1 MRKFLFSLLF
11 LTLLGFFIFY
21 FWPKIEK
28 FFTLQIPE
36 IKNLPQK
43 IEEITK
49 VPEVVQKE
57 EKEIS
62 PPPLKVIKEEKPE
75 VILTQKGIIEW
86 TNKQREKYGLAPLKE
101 NQILDKTAMAKVEDM
116 FQNQY
121 FAHESPTGEG
131 VSDLAKKFCY
141 DFLLIG
147 ENLAMGNFS
156 SDEDLVLAWMES
168 PGHRANILNEK
179 YQEIGV
185 AVKKGIFEGKEVW
198 IAVQHFGLPSSFC
211 PKPDFSL
218 KEKIEEN
225 KEEIFEIQKELLI
238 LGSEIKVWK
247 RWHREEISQKIDLY
261 NELVSKYNKLVEET
275 KNLIDQYNSQV
286 NSFNQCLSGVLE

>member
-11 LTLLGFFIFY
+11 LTLFGFFIFY

-49 VPEVVQKE
+49 VPEVTQKE

-86 TNKQREKYGLAPLKE
+86 ANKQREKYGLAPLKE

-116 FQNQY
+116 FENQY
-121 FAHESPTGEG
+121 FAHESPTGEK
-131 VSDLAKKFCY
+131 VSDLARKFGY

-156 SDEDLVLAWMES
+156 SDEDLVFAWMES
-168 PGHRANILNEK
+168 PGHRENILNEK
-179 YQEIGV
+179 YQEIG
-185 AVKKGIFEGKEVW
+185 G
-198 IAVQHFGLPSSFC
+198 
-211 PKPDFSL
+211 
-218 KEKIEEN
+218 
-225 KEEIFEIQKELLI
+225 
-238 LGSEIKVWK
+238 GS
-247 RWHREEISQKIDLY
+247 
-261 NELVSKYNKLVEET
+261 
-275 KNLIDQYNSQV
+275 
-286 NSFNQCLSGVLE
+286 

>member
-1 MRKFLFSLLF
+1 MKKFLFSLLF

-21 FWPKIEK
+21 FWPKIGGI
-28 FFTLQIPE
+28 FTLQIPE

-43 IEEITK
+43 IEEVAK
-49 VPEVVQKE
+49 VPEVVQE

-62 PPPLKVIKEEKPE
+62 PPPLKVIREEKPE
-75 VILTQKGIIEW
+75 VILTKEGIIEW

-101 NQILDKTAMAKVEDM
+101 NQLLNKSALAKVEDM
-116 FQNQY
+116 FENQY
-121 FAHESPTGEG
+121 FSHYSPSGEG
-131 VSDLAKKFCY
+131 VSDLAKKFGY

-168 PGHRANILNEK
+168 PGHRENILNEK

-185 AVKKGIFEGKEVW
+185 AVKKGIFERKEVW

-211 PKPDFSL
+211 KKPDLSL

-225 KEEIFEIQKELLI
+225 EKQILELQKELSI
-238 LGSEIKVWK
+238 LRSEIRTLR
-247 RWHREEISQKIDLY
+247 RWQREEVLRKIDQY
-261 NELVSKYNKLVEET
+261 NELVLKYNNLIEET
-275 KNLIDQYNSQV
+275 KNLIDQYNFQV
-286 NSFNQCLSGVLE
+286 NSFNQCLSQVLQ

>member
-1 MRKFLFSLLF
+1 
-11 LTLLGFFIFY
+11 
-21 FWPKIEK
+21 
-28 FFTLQIPE
+28 LQIPE

-101 NQILDKTAMAKVEDM
+101 NQILDKTALAKVEDM

-121 FAHESPTGEG
+121 FAHKSPSGEG
-131 VSDLAKKFCY
+131 VSDLARKFGY

-156 SDEDLVLAWMES
+156 SDKDLVLAWMES
-168 PGHRANILNEK
+168 PGHRENILNEK

-211 PKPDFSL
+211 QKPDLSL

-225 KEEIFEIQKELLI
+225 EKQIFKLQEELLT
-238 LGSEIKVWK
+238 LRSEIRKLS
-247 RWHREEISQKIDLY
+247 RWQREEILQKIDQY
-261 NELVSKYNKLVEET
+261 NEMVSEYNNLVEET
-275 KNLIDQYNSQV
+275 KNLIDQYNFQV
-286 NSFNQCLSGVLE
+286 NSYNQCLLRVLE

>member
-1 MRKFLFSLLF
+1 M
-11 LTLLGFFIFY
+11 GFFIFY
-21 FWPKIEK
+21 FWPKIGGI
-28 FFTLQIPE
+28 FTLQIPE

-43 IEEITK
+43 IEEVAK
-49 VPEVVQKE
+49 VPEVVQE

-62 PPPLKVIKEEKPE
+62 PPPLKVIREEKPE
-75 VILTQKGIIEW
+75 VILTKEGIIEW

-101 NQILDKTAMAKVEDM
+101 NQLLNKSALAKVEDM
-116 FQNQY
+116 FENQY
-121 FAHESPTGEG
+121 FSHYSPSGEG
-131 VSDLAKKFCY
+131 VSDLAKKFGY

-168 PGHRANILNEK
+168 PGHRENILNEK

-185 AVKKGIFEGKEVW
+185 AVKKGIFERKEVW

-211 PKPDFSL
+211 KKPDLSL

-225 KEEIFEIQKELLI
+225 EKQILELQKELSI
-238 LGSEIKVWK
+238 LRSEIRTLR
-247 RWHREEISQKIDLY
+247 RWQREEVLRKIDQY
-261 NELVSKYNKLVEET
+261 NELVLKYNNLIEET
-275 KNLIDQYNSQV
+275 KNLIDQYNFQV
-286 NSFNQCLSGVLE
+286 NSFNQCLSQVLQ

>member
-1 MRKFLFSLLF
+1 MRKFLFFLF
-11 LTLLGFFIFY
+11 FLALLGSFIFY

-28 FFTLQIPE
+28 FFTFQIPE

-49 VPEVVQKE
+49 VPEVTQKE

-101 NQILDKTAMAKVEDM
+101 NQILDKTAMAKVQDM
-116 FQNQY
+116 FANQY

-131 VSDLAKKFCY
+131 VSDLAKKFGY

-147 ENLAMGNFS
+147 ENLAMGIFS
-156 SDEDLVLAWMES
+156 SEEDLVLAWMGS
-168 PGHRANILNEK
+168 PGHRENILNEK

-211 PKPDFSL
+211 QKPDSSL

-225 KEEIFEIQKELLI
+225 EKQISELQKELLT
-238 LGSEIKVWK
+238 LRSEIRTLKKWQM
-247 RWHREEISQKIDLY
+247 EEISQKIDQY
-261 NELVSKYNKLVEET
+261 NKLVSEYNSLVEET

-286 NSFNQCLSGVLE
+286 NSYNQCLSEVLE